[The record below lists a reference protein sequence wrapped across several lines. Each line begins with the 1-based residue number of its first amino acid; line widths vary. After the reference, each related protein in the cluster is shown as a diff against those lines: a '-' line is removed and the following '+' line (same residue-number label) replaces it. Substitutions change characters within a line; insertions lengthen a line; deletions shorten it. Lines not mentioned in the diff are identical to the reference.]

1 MNMVMSNDWNSQQ
14 GSYKDLKSN
23 VRSNRRTSDE
33 EGHEFLELLKK
44 TQSKV
49 NSLENEFKNVE
60 AENLHQDLGW
70 KCHQKYFTL
79 DFRILNKDKEL
90 EELIEASKND
100 VYFPVSCQEYA
111 DNGATQNG
119 SYRVQPNTNI
129 SRKYIQHKTFI
140 VGWT

>member
-1 MNMVMSNDWNSQQ
+1 MNIVMNMVMSNDWNSQQ

-60 AENLHQDLGW
+60 AENLHQDW
-70 KCHQKYFTL
+70 DPKTIRKYSML
-79 DFRILNKDKEL
+79 DFSIPNKEKEL

-100 VYFPVSCQEYA
+100 IYFPVSCQEYA
-111 DNGATQNG
+111 NNGATQNG

-129 SRKYIQHKTFI
+129 SRKYI
-140 VGWT
+140 